1 MNSDNNENE
10 IDKKE
15 ENLEIN
21 NNIIEINNNIIENN
35 NNIIENNIEINQ
47 ENNKLEVKEKN
58 EEIILN
64 NNDNNNNNNKKDE
77 NPKNKFGQIKIETH
91 DTSENIV
98 TMILDKIISD
108 ILVEKR
114 IKDIYKKLPSHC
126 FDYIQNLINPYLKN
140 NFLLYENGL
149 ENLSF
154 QKRLL
159 YDRNPINKINEWG
172 MILEPTPPGLDRFAD
187 GKNKLIKFSY
197 KDEVNYNERKNDKNN
212 ETENDINNSELNNNN
227 ENKEAKNESENKII
241 KEVKEEEANKPK
253 KRKKYKLKKTF
264 GEIVR
269 EKKLKEKLL
278 QKENNDIKNN
288 NKNNE
293 IEDENEHSIVLEMTS
308 QDLKNIDMT
317 CALYNDNEENDLL
330 RKERE
335 KLLIEKEKERIKLE
349 KQKKKKKVKKVQVT
363 KDFEPDKLTFDSN
376 GQIIKKRTNLE
387 EIKKDFNKPKLKIID
402 FNSKSLETPIKE
414 RKSIKQKISINRI
427 RSINR
432 NKPIK
437 AKEIKEEK
445 EQIIFN
451 PNDKKDIDVDRIYFR
466 KSSNEAID
474 ISGNNFELVNPE
486 VGVVITNENENIK
499 KEGGFNYLK
508 KYNKPSINDY
518 SKLSYN
524 SQNSRIFSS
533 YMPENNNYNNSN
545 NNSINDNINYNMKD
559 YDDEQ
564 SYVGYKE
571 EFSDNNNPLLQG
583 GYQIMTPVNSNKK
596 YNNNLLN
603 AYTDKTNLS
612 QKIKNRSK
620 KQLIHSYDT
629 IKLNNNRYSKSY
641 NSIKL
646 NENTE
651 INNLQSIFLDTDD
664 YDSNNNRNY
673 KSIDNESYVGRNL
686 LNSNRRMKRRRE
698 LPIITESNGN
708 KNILNELVDVNEINK
723 FNFLI
728 VKNKKWGND
737 MYPESPI
744 YQKRSNLA
752 KSQNY
757 LQSEGNMNK
766 FRKSNL
772 NNRIKNSG
780 INIVNNIRQWRKKV
794 YY

>member
-10 IDKKE
+10 IEKKE
-15 ENLEIN
+15 ENF
-21 NNIIEINNNIIENN
+21 ENN
-35 NNIIENNIEINQ
+35 NNIIDNNIEINQ
-47 ENNKLEVKEKN
+47 DNNKLEIKEGN
-58 EEIILN
+58 QEIIIN
-64 NNDNNNNNNKKDE
+64 NNDDINRNENLKINKIEKT
-77 NPKNKFGQIKIETH
+77 KIETH
-91 DTSENIV
+91 DISENVV

-114 IKDIYKKLPSHC
+114 IKDIYKNLPSHC
-126 FDYIQNLINPYLKN
+126 FDYMKKLIDPYLRH

-159 YDRNPINKINEWG
+159 YDRSPINKANEWG
-172 MILEPTPPGLDRFAD
+172 MIKEPTRPGLDRFAN
-187 GKNKLIKFSY
+187 GKNKLIKFTL
-197 KDEVNYNERKNDKNN
+197 KDEVDYNDRKNDKNN
-212 ETENDINNSELNNNN
+212 ETETDINNSEINNNLEKNKNN
-227 ENKEAKNESENKII
+227 EVKNESNII
-241 KEVKEEEANKPK
+241 KEVKEEEINKPK
-253 KRKKYKLKKTF
+253 KRKRYKLKKTF

-269 EKKLKEKLL
+269 EKKLKEKLM

-293 IEDENEHSIVLEMTS
+293 NEGENEHSIVLEMTS

-317 CALYNDNEENDLL
+317 CAFYNDNEENDLL

-335 KLLIEKEKERIKLE
+335 ILLIEKEKERIKLE
-349 KQKKKKKVKKVQVT
+349 KQKKKKKVKKIQIT

-376 GQIIKKRTNLE
+376 GQIIKKRIANLE

-402 FNSKSLETPIKE
+402 FNSKTLETPVKE

-427 RSINR
+427 RNINR
-432 NKPIK
+432 KKPVI

-451 PNDKKDIDVDRIYFR
+451 PNDKNEIDVDRVYFR

-486 VGVVITNENENIK
+486 VGVVITNENENMK
-499 KEGGFNYLK
+499 KEGGFDYLK

-524 SQNSRIFSS
+524 SQNSRNFSS
-533 YMPENNNYNNSN
+533 YMDYNNNNSN
-545 NNSINDNINYNMKD
+545 NNSINEIDNANYNIKD
-559 YDDEQ
+559 YDEQ
-564 SYVGYKE
+564 PYLGYKE
-571 EFSDNNNPLLQG
+571 EFNDNNNPLLQG
-583 GYQIMTPVNSNKK
+583 GYQIMTPINSNKK
-596 YNNNLLN
+596 YNSNILN
-603 AYTDKTNLS
+603 AYTEKTNLS
-612 QKIKNRSK
+612 QKIKNRSRK
-620 KQLIHSYDT
+620 ELIHSYDN
-629 IKLNNNRYSKSY
+629 IKLKNSRYNRSD

-646 NENTE
+646 NENIE
-651 INNLQSIFLDTDD
+651 NNNLQSIFLENDD
-664 YDSNNNRNY
+664 YNNNKNY
-673 KSIDNESYVGRNL
+673 KSIDNESYIGRNL
-686 LNSNRRMKRRRE
+686 LNSRKRFKRRRE

-708 KNILNELVDVNEINK
+708 KNILNELVDVNKINK

-737 MYPESPI
+737 IYPESPI
-744 YQKRSNLA
+744 YQKKSNLT

-772 NNRIKNSG
+772 NSRIKNSG
-780 INIVNNIRQWRKKV
+780 INIVNNVRQWRKKE
-794 YY
+794 

>member
-10 IDKKE
+10 IEKKE
-15 ENLEIN
+15 ENF
-21 NNIIEINNNIIENN
+21 ENN

-47 ENNKLEVKEKN
+47 DNNKLEIKEGNQEIIINNTDNINKN
-58 EEIILN
+58 ENLK
-64 NNDNNNNNNKKDE
+64 NNKIE
-77 NPKNKFGQIKIETH
+77 QIKIETH
-91 DTSENIV
+91 DISENVV

-108 ILVEKR
+108 ILVEKK
-114 IKDIYKKLPSHC
+114 IKDIYKNLPSHC
-126 FDYIQNLINPYLKN
+126 FDYMKKLIDPYLRH

-159 YDRNPINKINEWG
+159 YDRNPINKKNEWG
-172 MILEPTPPGLDRFAD
+172 MIKEPTRPGLDRFAN
-187 GKNKLIKFSY
+187 GKNKLIKFTL
-197 KDEVNYNERKNDKNN
+197 KDEVDYNDRKIDKNN
-212 ETENDINNSELNNNN
+212 ETETDINNSELNNNLEKNKNKDVKN
-227 ENKEAKNESENKII
+227 ENNII
-241 KEVKEEEANKPK
+241 KEVKEEEINKPK

-269 EKKLKEKLL
+269 EKKLKEKLM

-293 IEDENEHSIVLEMTS
+293 NEGENEHSIVLEMTS

-335 KLLIEKEKERIKLE
+335 ILLIEKEKERIKLE
-349 KQKKKKKVKKVQVT
+349 KQKKKKKVKKIQIT

-376 GQIIKKRTNLE
+376 GQIIKKRIANLE

-402 FNSKSLETPIKE
+402 FNSKTLETPVKE
-414 RKSIKQKISINRI
+414 RKSIKQKININRI
-427 RSINR
+427 RNINR
-432 NKPIK
+432 KKPVI

-451 PNDKKDIDVDRIYFR
+451 PNDKNEIDVDRVYFR

-486 VGVVITNENENIK
+486 VGVVITNENENMK
-499 KEGGFNYLK
+499 KEGGFDYLK

-524 SQNSRIFSS
+524 SQNSRNFSS
-533 YMPENNNYNNSN
+533 YMDYNNNNISN
-545 NNSINDNINYNMKD
+545 NNSINEIDNANYNIKD
-559 YDDEQ
+559 YDEQ
-564 SYVGYKE
+564 PYLGYKE
-571 EFSDNNNPLLQG
+571 EFNDNNNPLLQG
-583 GYQIMTPVNSNKK
+583 GYQIMTPINSNKK
-596 YNNNLLN
+596 YNSNLLN
-603 AYTDKTNLS
+603 AYTEKTNLS

-620 KQLIHSYDT
+620 KELIHSYDN
-629 IKLNNNRYSKSY
+629 IKLKNNRYNNSY

-646 NENTE
+646 NENFE
-651 INNLQSIFLDTDD
+651 NNNLQSIFLDDDD
-664 YDSNNNRNY
+664 YNNNNKNY
-673 KSIDNESYVGRNL
+673 KSIDNESYIGRNL
-686 LNSNRRMKRRRE
+686 LNSNKRFKRRRE

-708 KNILNELVDVNEINK
+708 KNILNELVDVNKINK

-737 MYPESPI
+737 IYPESPI
-744 YQKRSNLA
+744 YQKKSNLT

-772 NNRIKNSG
+772 NSRIKNSG
-780 INIVNNIRQWRKKV
+780 INIVNNVRQWRKKE
-794 YY
+794 

>member
-15 ENLEIN
+15 ENLE
-21 NNIIEINNNIIENN
+21 NN
-35 NNIIENNIEINQ
+35 NNIVENNIEVNQ
-47 ENNKLEVKEKN
+47 ENNKLEVKKENK
-58 EEIILN
+58 ETII
-64 NNDNNNNNNKKDE
+64 NNNNNYNNNKNE
-77 NPKNKFGQIKIETH
+77 NNNNKIDQIKIETH
-91 DTSENIV
+91 DTSENVV

-108 ILVEKR
+108 ILVEKK
-114 IKDIYKKLPSHC
+114 IKDIYKKLPNHC
-126 FDYIQNLINPYLKN
+126 FDFIQNLINPYLKN

-159 YDRNPINKINEWG
+159 YDRDPINKINEWG
-172 MILEPTPPGLDRFAD
+172 MIQEPTPPGLDRFTN

-197 KDEVNYNERKNDKNN
+197 KDEVDYNERKNDKNN
-212 ETENDINNSELNNNN
+212 ETENDINNSELNNNVENNKNNEVKN
-227 ENKEAKNESENKII
+227 ENNII
-241 KEVKEEEANKPK
+241 KEVKEEEVNKPK

-269 EKKLKEKLL
+269 ERKLKEKLM
-278 QKENNDIKNN
+278 QKENKDIKNN

-293 IEDENEHSIVLEMTS
+293 NEGETEHSIILEMTS

-349 KQKKKKKVKKVQVT
+349 KQKKKKKIKKVQIT

-427 RSINR
+427 RNITK

-437 AKEIKEEK
+437 IKEIKEEK

-451 PNDKKDIDVDRIYFR
+451 PNDKKDIDVDRVYFR

-486 VGVVITNENENIK
+486 VGVVITNENQNMK
-499 KEGGFNYLK
+499 KEGGFDYLK

-524 SQNSRIFSS
+524 SQNSRNFSS
-533 YMPENNNYNNSN
+533 YMSMNNNSN
-545 NNSINDNINYNMKD
+545 NISNNSINDNINYNSKD
-559 YDDEQ
+559 YDEQ
-564 SYVGYKE
+564 PYMGYKE
-571 EFSDNNNPLLQG
+571 EFNDNNNPLLQG

-596 YNNNLLN
+596 YNSNLLN

-612 QKIKNRSK
+612 QKIKNRSRK
-620 KQLIHSYDT
+620 ELIHSYDT
-629 IKLNNNRYSKSY
+629 IKLNNNRYNKSY

-646 NENTE
+646 NENIE
-651 INNLQSIFLDTDD
+651 NNNLQSIFLDKDD
-664 YDSNNNRNY
+664 YNNNKNY
-673 KSIDNESYVGRNL
+673 KSIDNESYIGRNL
-686 LNSNRRMKRRRE
+686 LNSNRRLKRRRE

-737 MYPESPI
+737 NYPESPI
-744 YQKRSNLA
+744 YQKRSNLIR
-752 KSQNY
+752 SQNY
-757 LQSEGNMNK
+757 LQSEGKMNK

-780 INIVNNIRQWRKKV
+780 INIVNNIRQWRKKE